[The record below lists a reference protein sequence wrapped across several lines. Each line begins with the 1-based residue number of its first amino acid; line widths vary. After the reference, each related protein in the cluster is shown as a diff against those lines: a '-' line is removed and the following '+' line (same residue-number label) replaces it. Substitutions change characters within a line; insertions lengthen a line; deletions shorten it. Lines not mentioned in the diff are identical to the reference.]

1 MRFYRIGGNLVPPL
15 GPDSAILMVVEVTA
29 LRQIIK
35 EAVKLFVS
43 CRFFYLCKTSA
54 EIVFCAHRRDERGEQ
69 NADRCQWLE

>member
-1 MRFYRIGGNLVPPL
+1 
-15 GPDSAILMVVEVTA
+15 MVVEVTA

-54 EIVFCAHRRDERGEQ
+54 EIVLRLRRPNQGGEK
-69 NADRCQWLE
+69 NPCQRPE